1 MRSFIFFAIL
11 GISLIYIADRET
23 AHQSK
28 IKTSY
33 LAPPRQIKQFSF
45 GYDESIA
52 DSIWLR
58 VVQDID
64 FCDQKAIGGGTSSA
78 SDEAVP
84 AVSESNVI
92 QKGGYQANDVNR
104 CRDQSWVFSMLDA
117 VTTLAPNFRIPYS
130 VGATLLSVVVR
141 DYGGSS
147 IIFDRGVARFPNDW
161 QLEYKSAFHYLYDI
175 DDKKKAAELLVQAAN
190 NGGPQWLFSLAAKLY
205 TAEGQAFLAK
215 SVIQQLLE
223 RDPDARFAERLKE
236 RLKQADDVLARQQKT
251 GQAAPSALMPL
262 SAPLARPLQNPVPNA
277 VDASPST
284 H

>member
-1 MRSFIFFAIL
+1 MRSFVFFILL
-11 GISLIYIADRET
+11 GISLIYYADRES
-23 AHQSK
+23 AHQAK

-64 FCDQKAIGGGTSSA
+64 YCDQKATGGEASSE
-78 SDEAVP
+78 SDQAVP
-84 AVSESNVI
+84 AESDSNVI
-92 QKGGYQANDVNR
+92 QKGGFQANDVNR

-130 VGATLLSVVVR
+130 VGGTLLSVVVR

-215 SVIQQLLE
+215 SVIQQLLD

-236 RLKQADDVLARQQKT
+236 RLRQADEVLSHQQQT
-251 GQAAPSALMPL
+251 GQAAPTTLMP
-262 SAPLARPLQNPVPNA
+262 SAAPLARPLVNPVPKA
-277 VDASPST
+277 VGTGPAVE
-284 H
+284 